1 MWKDVGN
8 APKICFGGKMMG
20 KLIVIEGVDSS
31 GKETQTKL
39 LFEHIKELGINVKKV
54 SFPDYES
61 DFCMP
66 VKRYLAGDLGNDP
79 SDVNAYAASSFY
91 AIDRYASYKKDWGKF
106 YNNGGVIVCD
116 RYVTSNIVH
125 QAMKIDGDKTEFINW
140 LSDYEYVKLGLPK
153 PDLVLFL
160 DMPPKAASE
169 LMKNR
174 ANKITGEKEKDIH
187 EKNEEYLINA
197 YNNAVSVAENQG
209 WHRIVCADSTS
220 IRTIEDI
227 HNEIVSI
234 AGKIL

>member
-1 MWKDVGN
+1 
-8 APKICFGGKMMG
+8 MG

-39 LFEHIKELGINVKKV
+39 LFEYIKNLGIDVQKV

-66 VKRYLAGDLGNDP
+66 VKKYLAGDLGNNP

-91 AIDRYASYKKDWGKF
+91 AIDRYASFKKDWGSF
-106 YNNGGVIVCD
+106 YNDGGVIVCD

-140 LSDYEYVKLGLPK
+140 LSDYEYNKLELPK
-153 PDLVLFL
+153 PDLVIFL
-160 DMPPKAASE
+160 DMPPEAARE

-174 ANKITGEKEKDIH
+174 ANKITGKEEKDIH
-187 EKNEEYLINA
+187 EKNKDYLTA
-197 YNNAVSVAENQG
+197 SYNNAVSVAENQG
-209 WHRIVCADSTS
+209 WHRILCSDGLNV
-220 IRTIEDI
+220 RTIEDI
-227 HNEIVSI
+227 HNEIVKI
-234 AGKIL
+234 VKKIL

>member
-1 MWKDVGN
+1 
-8 APKICFGGKMMG
+8 MG

-39 LFEHIKELGINVKKV
+39 LFEHIKSLGCNVKKV

-66 VKRYLAGDLGNDP
+66 VKKYLAGDLGNNP

-91 AIDRYASYKKDWGKF
+91 AIDRYASFKKGWGSF
-106 YNNGGVIVCD
+106 YNDGGVVVCD

-125 QAMKIDGDKTEFINW
+125 QAMKIEGDKTDFINW
-140 LSDYEYVKLGLPK
+140 LADYEYNKLGLPK
-153 PDLVLFL
+153 PDLVIFL
-160 DMPPKAASE
+160 DMPPEAAQK

-174 ANKITGEKEKDIH
+174 ANKITGEAQKDIH
-187 EKNEEYLINA
+187 EKNEDYLKGA
-197 YNNAVSVAENQG
+197 YNNAVGVAIHQG
-209 WHRIVCADSTS
+209 WHKISCADGLN

-227 HNEIVSI
+227 HKEIIKKVE
-234 AGKIL
+234 KIL